1 MAMKITTPATAVS
14 RSRRVA
20 VGEFDGVH
28 LGHIEVIGDAD
39 TVLTFDPH
47 PRAVVGPTGAPDLLT
62 TLEQKADLIAA
73 LGVDELVVATFD
85 QDFSELTP
93 EQFINNVLIDALG
106 ATEVRVGQNF
116 RFGNRAA
123 GNAETLKADS
133 RFQTTVAELVQ
144 HGSGLI
150 SSSAIRDLIRVGNL
164 DDARKLLGYS
174 FEMRGIVVDG
184 EKRGRT
190 LGYPTANI
198 VPAPG
203 CVVPAFGVYAALL
216 NGQPAAASI
225 GVRPTFDDGEQ
236 VLLEVFVLDFD
247 GDLYGQEVSVELLS
261 FLRPEAKFDRI
272 EALKVQMA
280 LDCEQSAVIAATHV
294 T

>member
-1 MAMKITTPATAVS
+1 LAMKITTPATAVS

>member
-1 MAMKITTPATAVS
+1 MKITTPATAVS

>member
-1 MAMKITTPATAVS
+1 MKITTPATAVS

-85 QDFSELTP
+85 QDFSELTA
-93 EQFINNVLIDALG
+93 EQFISSVLVDALG

-144 HGSGLI
+144 HESGLI
-150 SSSAIRDLIRVGNL
+150 SSSAIRDLIRVGNI
-164 DDARKLLGYS
+164 DDARKLLGHS

-184 EKRGRT
+184 EKRGRA

-236 VLLEVFVLDFD
+236 VLLEVFILDFD

-280 LDCEQSAVIAATHV
+280 QDCEQSAVIAAAHV

>member
-1 MAMKITTPATAVS
+1 MKITTPATAEP
-14 RSRRVA
+14 RHRRVA
-20 VGEFDGVH
+20 IGEFDGVH

-47 PRAVVGPTGAPDLLT
+47 PRAVVGPTGAPELLT

-93 EQFINNVLIDALG
+93 DEFITKVLVDSLG

-123 GNAETLKADS
+123 GNAETLQADT
-133 RFQTTVAELVQ
+133 RFSTTVAELVE
-144 HGSGLI
+144 HETGLI
-150 SSSAIRDLIRVGNL
+150 SSSAIRDLIRVGNM
-164 DDARKLLGYS
+164 DDARKLLGHP
-174 FEMRGIVVDG
+174 FEMRGVVVHG

-198 VPAPG
+198 VPAEG

-216 NGQPAAASI
+216 DGQPAAASVGI
-225 GVRPTFDDGEQ
+225 RPTFDDGEE
-236 VLLEVFVLDFD
+236 VLLEVFILDFD

-280 LDCEQSAVIAATHV
+280 QDCQQSAVIAAAHV
-294 T
+294 V

>member
-1 MAMKITTPATAVS
+1 MKITTPATAVS

-164 DDARKLLGYS
+164 DDARKLLGHS